1 MIELSKLNV
10 SGRVAYVSPGAFYHA
25 RIGRYRDMQLV
36 ARDEICEWLLLFFI
50 DDYSFNN
57 VIFGMFPAMFWCG
70 L

>member
-1 MIELSKLNV
+1 
-10 SGRVAYVSPGAFYHA
+10 
-25 RIGRYRDMQLV
+25 LV